1 MNDPLRELIAN
12 AQTTSRR
19 SFMKTALTTGF
30 SLAAAS
36 QFGCTQSAERR
47 KAGAQPPPPL
57 TETEGETEEKA
68 EEVAAPQFP
77 DVRLAFIGTGGM
89 GGTHIEELTKHGV
102 KCPCYCDVDTE
113 RYKKAA
119 EAFPD
124 AKAYQD
130 YREMLDKEHKNF
142 DAVMIGVPDHHHFPA
157 TMIAMQLGKHV
168 YTQKPLTHTVWEA
181 RQLAAAAKRYKVA
194 TQMGNQGHANEG
206 WRLIYEWIHSGALG
220 QVKEVHSW
228 TDRPVKYWAQGMERP
243 EGEDE
248 VPANLNWDVWLG
260 PAPERPFKD
269 KVYHPFVWR
278 GWWDFGAGALG
289 DMACH
294 TMDGMFWA
302 MEPTYPTAVEPV
314 AMTPM
319 NGESFPNAAMGKWE
333 FPAHQGRPAWT
344 GYWYDGGLLPTLPP
358 ELELGRTIAPLGN
371 LFIGTKATILVQ
383 GAYGDSVRIVP
394 ESKMKAIGKPKPL
407 LERSPGHYVEWLL
420 AVSGQKPL
428 DYPKSRFAY
437 AAPMTESIL
446 LGNIALRMGRRLE
459 WDGANMR
466 FKNVPDADQY
476 VTKEYRAGWKIV

>member
-1 MNDPLRELIAN
+1 MNDPLRELISN
-12 AQTTSRR
+12 AQATSRR
-19 SFMKTALTTGF
+19 NFMKTALTTGL

-36 QFGCTQSAERR
+36 QLGCTQSAERR
-47 KAGAQPPPPL
+47 KAAAQPPPPL
-57 TETEGETEEKA
+57 TETEGEAKETPP
-68 EEVAAPQFP
+68 PQFP

-89 GGTHIEELTKHGV
+89 GGTHIEEMV
-102 KCPCYCDVDTE
+102 KYGIQCPCYCDVDAK
-113 RYKKAA
+113 RQKKAA

-130 YREMLDKEHKNF
+130 YREMFDKEHKNF

-157 TMIAMQLGKHV
+157 TMIAMQLGRHV

-194 TQMGNQGHANEG
+194 TQMGTQGHANEG

-243 EGEDE
+243 EGADE

-302 MEPTYPTAVEPV
+302 MEPTHPTAVEPV

-319 NGESFPNAAMGKWE
+319 NGESFPSATVVKWD
-333 FPAHQGRPAWT
+333 FPAHKGRPAWT
-344 GYWYDGGLLPTLPP
+344 GYWYDGGLLPELPP
-358 ELELGRTIAPLGN
+358 DLEVGRDLGPLGN
-371 LFIGTKATILVQ
+371 LFIGTKASILCQ
-383 GAYGDSVRIVP
+383 GAYGDSVRIIP

-437 AAPMTESIL
+437 AAPMTETIL
-446 LGNIALRMGRRLE
+446 LGNIALHLGRRLE
-459 WDGANMR
+459 WDGPNLR
-466 FKNVPDADQY
+466 FKNVPEANQY

>member
-319 NGESFPNAAMGKWE
+319 NGESFPNAAMVKWE

-476 VTKEYRAGWKIV
+476 VTKEYRAGWKTV

>member
-319 NGESFPNAAMGKWE
+319 NGESFPNAAMVKWE